1 MEVDYTLVGLATL
14 AQFIAGAL
22 WYSPLIFGKW
32 WMEIMESTNMSKEE
46 LQKLQKEMMPFYG
59 LQFLLTLFS
68 TFAFANFMVYAT
80 NLGIYHAAFWIWIG
94 FMVPLQISS
103 VIWANTKR
111 KYWCKQIFVMITGQ
125 LAFIMLA
132 AWILSL

>member
-32 WMEIMESTNMSKEE
+32 WMEIMESANMSKEE
-46 LQKLQKEMMPFYG
+46 LQKMQKEMMPFYG

-68 TFAFANFMVYAT
+68 TFALANFMAYAT

-94 FMVPLQISS
+94 FMGPLQSFS
-103 VIWANTKR
+103 VIWAN
-111 KYWCKQIFVMITGQ
+111 
-125 LAFIMLA
+125 
-132 AWILSL
+132 